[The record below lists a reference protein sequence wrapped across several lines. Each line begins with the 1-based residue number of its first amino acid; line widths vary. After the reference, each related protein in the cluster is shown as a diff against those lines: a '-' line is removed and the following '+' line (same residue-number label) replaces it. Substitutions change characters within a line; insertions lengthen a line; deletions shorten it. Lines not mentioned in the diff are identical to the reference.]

1 MGTLVYSDE
10 HDAIFKAAGTTL
22 DQVIQMGPEEQNT
35 FISANCNPHI
45 VDGDELE
52 WAAEDVIDMIKYW
65 EPGQRQETL

>member
-1 MGTLVYSDE
+1 MGTLSYNDE

-22 DQVIQMGPEEQNT
+22 DQVIQMGPEEQNA
-35 FISANCNPHI
+35 FISVNCNPHI

-52 WAAEDVIDMIKYW
+52 WAAEDVIDMVKYW